1 MDLGLGGR
9 AALVTGGGS
18 GIGAAIALELAAEG
32 CDVAIVDR
40 DGDAAACVARKV
52 AAHGTRALVRVADVA
67 DFARAEAVVR
77 EAADEFGRLDILVCC
92 AGITDDGP
100 SWRMAES
107 QWDRVLSV
115 NLKGCFNYA
124 RAAGALMKEHGGGG
138 RIVSIASINGLRG
151 KFGQANYAA
160 SKGGL
165 IALSKTLARELGK
178 YDVTVNVV
186 APGMVWTPM
195 AAALPAAVVE
205 KAVSETVSG
214 HLAEPADC
222 AAAVAFLCSDRA
234 RRVTGQVLKVD
245 SGQYI

>member
-1 MDLGLGGR
+1 MDLGLSGR

-18 GIGAAIALELAAEG
+18 GIGAAIALELAGEG

-40 DGDAAACVARKV
+40 DAAAALAVAGEVSARGRRGL
-52 AAHGTRALVRVADVA
+52 ARAADVS
-67 DFARAEAVVR
+67 DFSLATTVVR
-77 EAADEFGRLDILVCC
+77 EVAEEFGRLDILVCC
-92 AGITDDGP
+92 AGITDDAL
-100 SWRMAES
+100 SWQMDEA

-124 RAAGALMKEHGGGG
+124 RAAGRHMKDHRSG
-138 RIVSIASINGLRG
+138 RIVNIASINGLRG

-165 IALSKTLARELGK
+165 VALSKTLARELGK
-178 YDVTVNVV
+178 FDVTVNVI

-195 AAALPAAVVE
+195 AAALPAAVIE
-205 KAVSETVSG
+205 KAVDETVSG
-214 HLAEPADC
+214 RLAEPADC

-234 RRVTGQVLKVD
+234 RHVTGQVLKVD
-245 SGQYI
+245 SGQYL